1 MKTDGEE
8 STHSLHLKEA
18 RRTAPPRCGRRARE
32 MAIEK
37 DDVIV
42 EEVDDQD
49 SGAVKTTTRNGAR
62 PLETLRP
69 SVHPA
74 VCENK
79 KKK

>member
-1 MKTDGEE
+1 
-8 STHSLHLKEA
+8 
-18 RRTAPPRCGRRARE
+18 

-62 PLETLRP
+62 PLETIRP
-69 SVHPA
+69 SINPA

-79 KKK
+79 KKKKTSI